1 MFELTLEEGAW
12 LVRLARQSITEYL
25 ESGRLTPVPSDT
37 ETRLLQR
44 CGTFVTLN
52 MIRGDREELRGCIG
66 YPTPDLPLTEAVID
80 AAVSAA
86 TRDPR
91 FPPLEKGELNRIV
104 VEVSILTPPSI
115 IKVRNPQEYPKEL
128 QIGRDGLIVE
138 QGYFKGLLLPQVP
151 VEWGWDCEE
160 FLGHCCM
167 KAGLPP
173 EAWILPDTRIYK
185 FHCIIAKELTPNG
198 EIILTTPAEMLE
210 KQKQG
215 SRR

>member
-185 FHCIIAKELTPNG
+185 FEALVFKEKQPNG
-198 EIILTTPAEMLE
+198 EVEEVKLH
-210 KQKQG
+210 
-215 SRR
+215 

>member
-1 MFELTLEEGAW
+1 LFELTLEEGAW

-185 FHCIIAKELTPNG
+185 FEALVFKEKQPNG
-198 EIILTTPAEMLE
+198 EVEEVKLH
-210 KQKQG
+210 
-215 SRR
+215 

>member
-1 MFELTLEEGAW
+1 LFELTLEEGAW

-37 ETRLLQR
+37 DTRLFQR
-44 CGTFVTLN
+44 CGAFVTLN
-52 MIRGDREELRGCIG
+52 IIRGDREELRGCIG
-66 YPTPDLPLTEAVID
+66 YPAPDLPLAEAVID
-80 AAVSAA
+80 AAISAA
-86 TRDPR
+86 TKDPR
-91 FPPLEKGELNRIV
+91 FPPLEKNELNRIV

-115 IKVRNPQEYPKEL
+115 IKVRNPQEYTKEL

-185 FHCIIAKELTPNG
+185 FEALVFKEKQPNG
-198 EIILTTPAEMLE
+198 EVEEVKLH
-210 KQKQG
+210 
-215 SRR
+215 

>member
-1 MFELTLEEGAW
+1 
-12 LVRLARQSITEYL
+12 
-25 ESGRLTPVPSDT
+25 
-37 ETRLLQR
+37 
-44 CGTFVTLN
+44 

-91 FPPLEKGELNRIV
+91 FPPLEKGELNRII

-185 FHCIIAKELTPNG
+185 FEALVFKEKQPNG
-198 EIILTTPAEMLE
+198 EVEEVKLH
-210 KQKQG
+210 
-215 SRR
+215 

>member
-1 MFELTLEEGAW
+1 LSEFTQEEGAW

-25 ESGRLTPVPSDT
+25 EFGRLTPVPRDT
-37 ETRLLQR
+37 GMKLLQR
-44 CGTFVTLN
+44 CGTFITLN
-52 MIRGDREELRGCIG
+52 MVRGDREELRGCIG
-66 YPTPDLPLTEAVID
+66 YPSPDLPLVEAVID

-91 FPPLEKGELNRIV
+91 FPALEKDELHRIV

-138 QGYFKGLLLPQVP
+138 HGYFKGLLLPQVP

-160 FLGHCCM
+160 FLGHCCI

-173 EAWILPDTRIYK
+173 EAWILPDTRIFK
-185 FHCIIAKELTPNG
+185 FQALVFKEKQPNG
-198 EIILTTPAEMLE
+198 EVEEVKL
-210 KQKQG
+210 
-215 SRR
+215 R